1 MVAWA
6 SWARGLHPPA
16 TLGTPTACP
25 QRSQGRS
32 WCRPVGG
39 GRMPPPGDSAAHRP
53 IYTRVVTRKELATDA
68 GLALVVFAVT
78 LAILATGGFGE
89 PEPGQRELDALGV
102 VLAGLSALPLAARRL
117 APLAAY
123 ALTTA
128 GAVALLGLGYP
139 LDLPLGP
146 GVAIYQLGMAFGS
159 QPRLSRR
166 GMAMGA
172 VALFVPAVAAEE
184 LASGY
189 GLHPFPELASLAVMA
204 AALWIA
210 GDRTRLRRE
219 RIAELEER
227 TRRSEREAERERRLA
242 AAEERTRIARELHDS
257 AGHAINVIL
266 VQAGAARL
274 LGEQDPERAR
284 AALETIEEVARE
296 TVEDID
302 QLVRVLRDDDG
313 SPEPARDVEPP
324 LSLAALDTLAERH
337 RAAGLEV
344 TVHVDGSGRDLAPGL
359 DQAAYRILQEALTN
373 AARHGRGRAEVDIT
387 FGSSALEITVTNPVP
402 PDSVAV
408 GGGHGIVG
416 MRERATLLG
425 GSLQSSAADGVFR
438 IDVRLPYADV
448 SE

>member
-1 MVAWA
+1 
-6 SWARGLHPPA
+6 
-16 TLGTPTACP
+16 
-25 QRSQGRS
+25 
-32 WCRPVGG
+32 
-39 GRMPPPGDSAAHRP
+39 MPPPGDSAADRP

-146 GVAIYQLGMAFGS
+146 GVAIYQLGVAFGS
-159 QPRLSRR
+159 QPRPSRR
-166 GMAMGA
+166 GMAIGA

-274 LGEQDPERAR
+274 LHQRDPPGSRRAIATIEQVARSTIGEIDRLVRALREDDGADPPPADP
-284 AALETIEEVARE
+284 AALE
-296 TVEDID
+296 
-302 QLVRVLRDDDG
+302 QLVQ
-313 SPEPARDVEPP
+313 
-324 LSLAALDTLAERH
+324 RH
-337 RAAGLEV
+337 RAAGLTITTEV
-344 TVHVDGSGRDLAPGL
+344 AGAPRAL
-359 DQAAYRILQEALTN
+359 PHSVAWAAHRILQEALTN
-373 AARHGRGRAEVDIT
+373 AARHGRGSAQVALRFAAD
-387 FGSSALEITVTNPVP
+387 ALEITVTNPTGANGQGP
-402 PDSVAV
+402 

-425 GSLQSSAADGVFR
+425 GTLQAAVDGGVFR
-438 IDVRLPYADV
+438 LRARLPYTETAP
-448 SE
+448 